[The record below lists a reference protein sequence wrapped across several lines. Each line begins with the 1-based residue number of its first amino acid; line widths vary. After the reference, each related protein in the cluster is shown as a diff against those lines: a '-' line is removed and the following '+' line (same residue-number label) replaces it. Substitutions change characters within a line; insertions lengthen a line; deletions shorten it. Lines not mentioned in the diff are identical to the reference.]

1 MSQKDNGRPASQ
13 LESGGPAGQLE
24 SERPKGR
31 EESKKPA
38 SQVENG
44 GGLRGRRIG
53 LSGGAG
59 AGKSCVLDWLR
70 ERRHAYIIRTDDVA
84 RRLMEPG
91 EEGFRRVVQA
101 FGACILG
108 EDGRIDRPLLAQRI
122 FNDRDAKET
131 IDRLTH
137 PLVWSAVE
145 EEMDQAEAEG
155 FDLIVVESAL
165 FEPSSL
171 EFLDEIWLVDAP
183 DEVRVK
189 RMMDGRGYSR
199 ERCEAMLAS
208 QPDRK
213 SYQTLASRMI
223 DNEGS
228 WEETRAELEKIFLN
242 FS

>member
-53 LSGGAG
+53 LRGGAG

-70 ERRHAYIIRTDDVA
+70 ERRHADSIRTDAVA
-84 RRLMEPG
+84 RRLREPG
-91 EEGFRRVVQA
+91 AEGFRRVGQV
-101 FGACILG
+101 G
-108 EDGRIDRPLLAQRI
+108 
-122 FNDRDAKET
+122 
-131 IDRLTH
+131 
-137 PLVWSAVE
+137 SAVE

-223 DNEGS
+223 DNGGS